1 MLRMAPLAILN
12 YSPQEDNV
20 ICAITDKE
28 LPRRKCESRETV
40 CKKRM
45 LEKMVRNFLHVLDA
59 PYSLINEVMH
69 SDLSMPKTFFFSFAA
84 LLYIVIG
91 KNESQFLS
99 FIFQV

>member
-1 MLRMAPLAILN
+1 MLRMAPLASLN

-59 PYSLINEVMH
+59 PYCLINEVMH
-69 SDLSMPKTFFFSFAA
+69 SDLCMPKKHFSFH
-84 LLYIVIG
+84 LL
-91 KNESQFLS
+91 LS
-99 FIFQV
+99 FTL